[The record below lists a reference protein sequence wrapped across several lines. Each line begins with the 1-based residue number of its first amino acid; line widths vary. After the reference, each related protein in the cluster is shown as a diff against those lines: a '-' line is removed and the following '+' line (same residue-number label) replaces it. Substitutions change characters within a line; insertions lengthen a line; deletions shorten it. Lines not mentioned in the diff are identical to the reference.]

1 MAHSHSA
8 ASLHAA
14 RLLPQQRTPTAPRT
28 LLPAGGGLLLRR
40 PHPPL
45 HQQRRSRSSSRPDL
59 RCRRRLLTARGDYD
73 FYENYAD
80 EEGDEEEE
88 SEVIGGSFD
97 AAVALF
103 NGGEFHACHDV
114 VEELW
119 YTAEEPTRTLLHA
132 ILQCAVAFHHLF
144 NQVYIFIV
152 SFPHLT
158 MHSKLVI
165 TPVKFVIRHDRA
177 QTQNHRGAMMELG
190 EGLCKLRK
198 LRLDDDTTSPFSRF
212 QEEVAAA
219 LNFIYRTQK
228 ELAACTDDL
237 CLTMDGSATSYQ
249 LLGNFAAGQKL
260 YRLETTTS
268 ADGDGVPTII
278 FSASSRLVRVKLPTL
293 SATEHHLAA
302 LQCTSEYI

>member
-144 NQVYIFIV
+144 NQ
-152 SFPHLT
+152 
-158 MHSKLVI
+158 
-165 TPVKFVIRHDRA
+165 
-177 QTQNHRGAMMELG
+177 NHRGAMMELG

-260 YRLETTTS
+260 YRLETATG
-268 ADGDGVPTII
+268 ADGDGDGVPTII

-293 SATEHHLAA
+293 SATEQHLAA

>member
-1 MAHSHSA
+1 MAPAVATCRSSA
-8 ASLHAA
+8 CPSLHA
-14 RLLPQQRTPTAPRT
+14 RLLPQRSTPTTAPRI
-28 LLPAGGGLLLRR
+28 LLLR
-40 PHPPL
+40 PHPL
-45 HQQRRSRSSSRPDL
+45 LLQQQQWRRPSSSRPDL

-73 FYENYAD
+73 YESTAN
-80 EEGDEEEE
+80 EEEEE
-88 SEVIGGSFD
+88 SEAIGGSFD
-97 AAVALF
+97 TAVALF

-144 NQVYIFIV
+144 NQ
-152 SFPHLT
+152 
-158 MHSKLVI
+158 
-165 TPVKFVIRHDRA
+165 
-177 QTQNHRGAMMELG
+177 NHRGAMMELG

-198 LRLDDDTTSPFSRF
+198 LRLDDDDDDTTSPFSRF
-212 QEEVAAA
+212 EEEVAAA

-260 YRLETTTS
+260 YRLETTTG
-268 ADGDGVPTII
+268 ADGDGDGVPTII
-278 FSASSRLVRVKLPTL
+278 FSASSRLVGVKLPTL

>member
-144 NQVYIFIV
+144 NQ
-152 SFPHLT
+152 
-158 MHSKLVI
+158 
-165 TPVKFVIRHDRA
+165 
-177 QTQNHRGAMMELG
+177 NHRGAMMELG

-293 SATEHHLAA
+293 SATEQHLAA

>member
-1 MAHSHSA
+1 MAPSHSA

-14 RLLPQQRTPTAPRT
+14 RLLPQQRTPTAPRI
-28 LLPAGGGLLLRR
+28 LLPGGGLLLR
-40 PHPPL
+40 PQPPL
-45 HQQRRSRSSSRPDL
+45 HHQQRRSSSRPDL

-80 EEGDEEEE
+80 EEEDEES

-119 YTAEEPTRTLLHA
+119 YTADEPTRTLLHA
-132 ILQCAVAFHHLF
+132 ILQCSVGFHHLF
-144 NQVYIFIV
+144 N
-152 SFPHLT
+152 
-158 MHSKLVI
+158 
-165 TPVKFVIRHDRA
+165 
-177 QTQNHRGAMMELG
+177 QNHRGAMMELG

-212 QEEVAAA
+212 EVEVAAA

-260 YRLETTTS
+260 YRLETATG
-268 ADGDGVPTII
+268 ADGDGDGDGIPTII

-293 SATEHHLAA
+293 SATEQHLAA

>member
-144 NQVYIFIV
+144 NQ
-152 SFPHLT
+152 
-158 MHSKLVI
+158 
-165 TPVKFVIRHDRA
+165 
-177 QTQNHRGAMMELG
+177 NHRGAMMELG

>member
-1 MAHSHSA
+1 
-8 ASLHAA
+8 
-14 RLLPQQRTPTAPRT
+14 
-28 LLPAGGGLLLRR
+28 
-40 PHPPL
+40 
-45 HQQRRSRSSSRPDL
+45 
-59 RCRRRLLTARGDYD
+59 
-73 FYENYAD
+73 
-80 EEGDEEEE
+80 
-88 SEVIGGSFD
+88 
-97 AAVALF
+97 
-103 NGGEFHACHDV
+103 
-114 VEELW
+114 
-119 YTAEEPTRTLLHA
+119 
-132 ILQCAVAFHHLF
+132 
-144 NQVYIFIV
+144 
-152 SFPHLT
+152 
-158 MHSKLVI
+158 
-165 TPVKFVIRHDRA
+165 
-177 QTQNHRGAMMELG
+177 MMELG